1 MDDSGN
7 YFLDLRRQK
16 GLKIVSG
23 IRGAGKT
30 LHLLKFREMLLS
42 EGVESSR
49 ILYLD
54 ADSPEL
60 RRCSTCE
67 QVINFVENSLP
78 HDGVSYILI
87 REAGSLADAE
97 IVLGTLSALSRCDI
111 YLTLSTRHILT
122 HGLGKY
128 LAGAMSVLEIP
139 PPDLGPLTTEQG
151 QALWYTIFVKDVL
164 SPLRILDACLVSRI
178 AGYLSDHLGDPISL
192 RQVAMAVS
200 PSGRLISPHTS
211 AGYLEALADAHLIEK
226 AIRFDLTEDAPQATR
241 YCYFFTSLELRHAQ
255 FGSAPEHEA
264 ERINANKAWLQLRRN
279 YGTVYIASGSERS
292 TSSPAARTAKRP
304 IGTWDR
310 VGASASVLTTSSPT
324 DTKGATA
331 ASTGGLSPCSF
342 LKKSSSGTKWS
353 RNCGRK

>member
-1 MDDSGN
+1 MGDSGN

-67 QVINFVENSLP
+67 QVINFVKNSLP

-97 IVLGTLSALSRCDI
+97 IVLGTLSALSRYDI

-128 LAGAMSVLEIP
+128 LEGA
-139 PPDLGPLTTEQG
+139 
-151 QALWYTIFVKDVL
+151 
-164 SPLRILDACLVSRI
+164 
-178 AGYLSDHLGDPISL
+178 
-192 RQVAMAVS
+192 
-200 PSGRLISPHTS
+200 
-211 AGYLEALADAHLIEK
+211 
-226 AIRFDLTEDAPQATR
+226 
-241 YCYFFTSLELRHAQ
+241 
-255 FGSAPEHEA
+255 
-264 ERINANKAWLQLRRN
+264 
-279 YGTVYIASGSERS
+279 
-292 TSSPAARTAKRP
+292 PAA
-304 IGTWDR
+304 
-310 VGASASVLTTSSPT
+310 
-324 DTKGATA
+324 
-331 ASTGGLSPCSF
+331 
-342 LKKSSSGTKWS
+342 
-353 RNCGRK
+353 